1 MRTEKAGVLRW
12 LLFGSASEDV
22 YSYNDNHHLSEGV
35 IKMSLL
41 SEIAKFVKT
50 KKCTNCGKVTT
61 EYEIMSCHR
70 MKEKKIEA
78 YYCEECCQKYEIRE
92 MFHKYLTEKGILN
105 DGLKISGEWH
115 DQ

>member
-1 MRTEKAGVLRW
+1 
-12 LLFGSASEDV
+12 
-22 YSYNDNHHLSEGV
+22 
-35 IKMSLL
+35 MSLL